1 MFQDRAF
8 TVLRNEKGPSKP
20 SPNFSLVPKFPK
32 SFKVLP
38 KVRDYWQGS
47 YLPPNT
53 YLQHHHHYWNY
64 QKLFTD
70 VWSSLYNVYNVI
82 MFIMSNLYNAA
93 RECNVQES
101 WPCSAGEECKQILSI
116 EDTSITITERYWKVL
131 SLRFLFSFPG
141 TASTSE
147 RLTPPLLSSP
157 RLPWRTTWAPSRPA
171 WGSVITRR
179 RYQTGHP
186 EMLLTSGE
194 TL

>member
-1 MFQDRAF
+1 MRRVQANPLLTFRSSQSS
-8 TVLRNEKGPSKP
+8 RNHLKFFRRWEIIDKDHTYLPATPTP
-20 SPNFSLVPKFPK
+20 SPPSCPC
-32 SFKVLP
+32 
-38 KVRDYWQGS
+38 Q
-47 YLPPNT
+47 PNVV
-53 YLQHHHHYWNY
+53 N

-171 WGSVITRR
+171 WGSVIRRR